1 MVDFLFVCLFGVC
14 FFVFVFT
21 LFHTTSFLVF
31 EKCFEG
37 GYTPERRDLNDLKC
51 KFKRARP
58 MVLVSY

>member
-1 MVDFLFVCLFGVC
+1 MVDFSFVWGLF

-21 LFHTTSFLVF
+21 LFHITSFLVC

-58 MVLVSY
+58 TVLVSY